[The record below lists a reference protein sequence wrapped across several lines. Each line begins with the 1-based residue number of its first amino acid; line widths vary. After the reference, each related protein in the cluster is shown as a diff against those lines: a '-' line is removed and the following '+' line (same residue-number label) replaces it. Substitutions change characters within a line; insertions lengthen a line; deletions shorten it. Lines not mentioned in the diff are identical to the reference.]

1 MASKKVGKTIE
12 AALKDLF
19 DERAV
24 VDDAINKLQKLLHSV
39 RPGNAPVAEPKR
51 RGRPPKSAS
60 KVPVGPKV
68 AGRKPGRPAKVVTAA
83 TATAANDEGAAA
95 PRSSWSAAARKKAA
109 DRMRNYWADQ
119 RKQKAQSSKAQSKRR
134 SRA

>member
-12 AALKDLF
+12 GALKDLF
-19 DERAV
+19 EERAV
-24 VDDAINKLQKLLHSV
+24 VDDAINKLQKLLHTV
-39 RPGNAPVAEPKR
+39 RPGNAPAAEPKR
-51 RGRPPKSAS
+51 RGRPPKSAI
-60 KVPVGPKV
+60 KATVGTKV
-68 AGRKPGRPAKVVTAA
+68 AGRKPGRPAKAVPAA
-83 TATAANDEGAAA
+83 TAAANDEGAAA

-119 RKQKAQSSKAQSKRR
+119 RKQKAQGSKAPAKRR